1 MQEYK
6 DLQSL
11 QDNPPPRDGLISFA
25 GSEPK
30 PLIHVAQ
37 TRRHDQTG
45 NVLVR
50 DLGVFTKLKYAR
62 IFAHC
67 IETCRSPSKYEEPH
81 P

>member
-1 MQEYK
+1 MQEYT

-25 GSEPK
+25 GSESK
-30 PLIHVAQ
+30 PLIHVAK
-37 TRRHDQTG
+37 TRRHEQTG
-45 NVLVR
+45 NMLIR
-50 DLGVFTKLKYAR
+50 DLGVFTQLKYAR

-67 IETCRSPSKYEEPH
+67 IETCWSPSKCEESH